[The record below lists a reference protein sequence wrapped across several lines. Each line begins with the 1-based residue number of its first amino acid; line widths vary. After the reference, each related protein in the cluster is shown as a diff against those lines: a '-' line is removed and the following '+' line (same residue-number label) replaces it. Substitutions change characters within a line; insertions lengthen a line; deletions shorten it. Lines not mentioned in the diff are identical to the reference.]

1 MYNIYNKS
9 ISTGIFP
16 LRLKYSITKPLFK
29 MGDKNN
35 MAKRPA
41 SLLTSFSKLLEV
53 LYKRILTDINNHK
66 ILANELFGFRSKS
79 STVQVFYNLIFK
91 TLQAFNNKRIVGDI
105 FLTQKK
111 LMSVLNIIFYYQN
124 YSDNPK
130 TILFVHDPQEQ

>member
-1 MYNIYNKS
+1 
-9 ISTGIFP
+9 
-16 LRLKYSITKPLFK
+16 